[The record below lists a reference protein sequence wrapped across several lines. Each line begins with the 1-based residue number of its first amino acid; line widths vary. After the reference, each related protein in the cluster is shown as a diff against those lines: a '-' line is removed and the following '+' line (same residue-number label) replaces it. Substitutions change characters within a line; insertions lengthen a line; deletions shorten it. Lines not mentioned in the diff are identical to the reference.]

1 MKALALVA
9 VLALL
14 GGLVE
19 IAEAV
24 PPGLTLEF
32 AAEDAGQVTFSGT
45 AHARAGMRCANC
57 HLSIFDVSRSAMIT
71 RADHRTDQ
79 FCFGCHD
86 GATAFAAR
94 GNCHECHQDE

>member
-1 MKALALVA
+1 MRS
-9 VLALL
+9 LALL
-14 GGLVE
+14 SALLLLMAVAGV
-19 IAEAV
+19 AQAV

-32 AAEDAGQVTFSGT
+32 AAQDAGKVTFSGT
-45 AHARAGMRCANC
+45 VHARADMRCASC

-86 GATAFAAR
+86 GTTAFAAR
-94 GNCHECHQDE
+94 GHCQDCHQDD